1 MDVLDR
7 IEKQWGLSS
16 ECPHKLTNPKDL
28 CDLIIQA
35 LKVSTTD
42 KIETL
47 QKTFHTH
54 ISEIVDTLNVL
65 KKENCDF
72 EIIVRVNRILEMA
85 YYACNSF
92 VGMVRM
98 GEIMDHAN
106 DYRDNTDANL
116 FRFRAIDM
124 SENTR
129 YQNFLLY
136 ILDIF
141 YKHNYA
147 RYNGE
152 VYQSIFVENVDE
164 NGKMQVYNTCAW
176 QRVGSISDII
186 YKHIC
191 KETNYDQFLNVTSR
205 SDTVRAA
212 QEFLSQCVDSQFPAL
227 ERNRHV
233 FSFYN
238 GIYIANANNGETHG
252 LFVRY
257 DSNDFAN
264 YKHLVSAK
272 FFPYDFV
279 YENEKHWENINT
291 PVFDSIFQHQQI
303 PADVMKWI
311 YALTGRLIYNLDDLD
326 GWQIVLFVQGQA
338 GTGKSTYANNVCKEF
353 YEEEDVGIMSNNIQT
368 KFGLSDLV
376 DKLIYVAPEIKRD
389 FSIEQGEFQS
399 IVSGEKVTVNVKF
412 KQCRFE
418 HWKAPGVLA
427 GNECP
432 DFIDNAGSIQRRM
445 ITVRFTQ
452 KVRKGDLQLGK
463 KLKKEMG
470 ALIAKCNMAY
480 RELALSYGRDNIW
493 TVLPSY
499 FIETQQELARS
510 TNPLIHF
517 LLSELVTLDPKK
529 FIPEKI
535 FVQAFNDHCKEN
547 NYAKH
552 RFNPDFYMGPFAQY
566 GIKVERNTRKL
577 YNGRNRSG
585 TYIIGVDLADLEAVE
600 DFENDPNTDL

>member
-1 MDVLDR
+1 MDTLAN
-7 IEKQWGLSS
+7 IEQLWGLSV
-16 ECPHKLTNPKDL
+16 ENPHKLSNPKDL
-28 CDLIIQA
+28 CDLTTHA
-35 LKVSTTD
+35 LGVTTHD

-47 QKTFHTH
+47 QQKFQSH
-54 ISEIVDTLNVL
+54 ISNIVETLNIL

-72 EIIVRVNRILEMA
+72 ETTIRVNRVLEMA

-92 VGMVRM
+92 IGLTRM
-98 GEIMDHAN
+98 SEIMDHTN

-116 FRFRAIDM
+116 FRFRAIDIA
-124 SENTR
+124 ENTK

-136 ILDIF
+136 ILDVF

-147 RYNGE
+147 RYNNE
-152 VYQSIFVENVDE
+152 VYQSIFTTLNDSE
-164 NGKMQVYNTCAW
+164 GKLQLYNTCAW

-212 QEFLSQCVDSQFPAL
+212 QEFLSQCIDSQFPAL

-233 FSFYN
+233 FSFSN
-238 GIYIANANNGETHG
+238 GLYIANANEGEVQG
-252 LFVRY
+252 KFVRY
-257 DSNDFAN
+257 NSPEYAN
-264 YKHLVSAK
+264 YAHVVSAK
-272 FFPYDFV
+272 YFPTEFK
-279 YENEKHWENINT
+279 YENIENWRSIET
-291 PVFDSIFQHQQI
+291 PVFDSIFEHQQI
-303 PADVMKWI
+303 PKDVMQWI
-311 YALTGRLIYNLDDLD
+311 YALTGRLIYNIDTLD
-326 GWQIVLFVQGQA
+326 GWQIILFVQGQA
-338 GTGKSTYANNVCKEF
+338 GTGKSTYANSVCKEF

-399 IVSGEKVTVNVKF
+399 IVSGEKVTVNIKF
-412 KQCRFE
+412 KQSRFE
-418 HWKAPGVLA
+418 QWKAPGVLA

-445 ITVRFTQ
+445 VTVRFTQ

-463 KLKKEMG
+463 KLKKEMAG
-470 ALIAKCNMAY
+470 LIAKCNMAY
-480 RELALSYGRDNIW
+480 REVALQYGQENIW
-493 TVLPSY
+493 TVLPPY
-499 FIETQQELARS
+499 FAETQQELARS

-517 LLSELVTLDPKK
+517 LLSELVVLDPKK
-529 FIPEKI
+529 YIPEKI

-566 GIKVERNTRKL
+566 GIKVERNSRKL

-585 TYIIGVDLADLEAVE
+585 TYIIGVDLADLDIAE
-600 DFENDPNTDL
+600 DFADDPDADL